1 MSSTGTPDLPEIV
14 DKGKRRATE
23 PTERTP
29 LLVSS
34 LSHHEALPTTDSVRL
49 LRKRLTTVFLVSLS
63 VCIVVFGILA
73 ALALSYASRAS
84 SLDPETVIHQ
94 LTFSGPDRIDVL
106 NFSQA
111 GIWLNMRVKVG
122 VDAGKVIGV
131 ASDPEDGLFRFLWKA
146 FGRWSVRTLDKVTV
160 NMTIV
165 HITPD
170 DNFTESLIDLDIP
183 PLELPLTV
191 DPPDDKSWLTPL
203 SMPVFVRPTSNST
216 LLLGFLKESWRTG
229 KISIHVHVGQ
239 AIIRGGALEEVDWRN
254 KLSRKLSNTHTSINM
269 KREVSSSS
277 CLSPFC

>member
-1 MSSTGTPDLPEIV
+1 MSSTDIPHLPEIV

-34 LSHHEALPTTDSVRL
+34 THDEAQPSTNSVRL
-49 LRKRLTTVFLVSLS
+49 LRKRLTTVFLVTLS
-63 VCIVVFGILA
+63 VCIVVFGVLA
-73 ALALSYASRAS
+73 ALALSYASRVS
-84 SLDPETVIHQ
+84 SLDPETVIHQQ

-106 NFSQA
+106 NVSRA
-111 GIWLNMRVKVG
+111 GIWLNVRGKVG

-131 ASDPEDGLFRFLWKA
+131 ATDPEDDLFRFLWKA

-183 PLELPLTV
+183 LLELPLTV

-203 SMPVFVRPTSNST
+203 SIPVFVRPTSNIT
-216 LLLGFLKESWRTG
+216 LLLGFLEKSWRTG
-229 KISIHVHVGQ
+229 KISIRVHVGQ

-254 KLSRKLSNTHTSINM
+254 KLSRKLSNMRTSVDM
-269 KREVSSSS
+269 KRKTSSSS
-277 CLSPFC
+277 LVSSLY

>member
-94 LTFSGPDRIDVL
+94 LTFSGPDGIDVL

-111 GIWLNMRVKVG
+111 GIWLNMRGKVG

-165 HITPD
+165 RITPD

-216 LLLGFLKESWRTG
+216 LLLGFLKKSWRTG